1 MRRNKLNAAVDMRE
15 NNDRKLVRV
24 NDELAVSPRVYRLI
38 RLAARTAWDDS
49 PDWFIDAHLEG
60 ILQEI
65 REDLHVYTRCVRR
78 GITRREYEDEQLNKA
93 MQSMG
98 MK

>member
-1 MRRNKLNAAVDMRE
+1 MKKDNNKKMELI
-15 NNDRKLVRV
+15 RV

-38 RLAARTAWDDS
+38 KLAARTAWDDS

-60 ILQEI
+60 ILREI